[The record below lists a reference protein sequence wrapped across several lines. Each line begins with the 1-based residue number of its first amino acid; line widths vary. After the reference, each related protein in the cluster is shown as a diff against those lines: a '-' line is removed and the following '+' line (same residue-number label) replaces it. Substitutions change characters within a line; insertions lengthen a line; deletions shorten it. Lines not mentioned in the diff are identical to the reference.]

1 MGVILMEITIEDK
14 KYKLIEETV
23 ETKFLSTPEQ
33 FISCLLDHEKGQ
45 NLYINYKNYI
55 DISNALIW
63 ARENLSFKAHQLD
76 ETLNINDYNIVWR
89 AWRNVPSTQ
98 EKEENEWKG

>member
-1 MGVILMEITIEDK
+1 MEISIENK

-33 FISCLLDHEKGQ
+33 FISCLLDHEKSQ
-45 NLYINYKNYI
+45 NLYIEYKNYI

-63 ARENLSFKAHQLD
+63 ARENLSFKAHQRG
-76 ETLNINDYNIVWR
+76 ETLNINDYNIIWR
-89 AWRNVPSTQ
+89 AWRDVPSAQ
-98 EKEENEWKG
+98 EKNENEWMG